1 MNGDSVSKH
10 KSSVSRASS
19 YQEIGEYWD
28 THDVADIWEQTKPVE
43 FDVDLRSEEI
53 YYRIAPELSTQVIRL
68 AEMQG
73 ISAETLLNLWV
84 QKIVQHP
91 NLLSNA

>member
-1 MNGDSVSKH
+1 MSNR
-10 KSSVSRASS
+10 KSSISHASS

-28 THDVADIWEQTKPVE
+28 THDVAEIWEQTEPAE
-43 FDVDLRSEEI
+43 FEVDLRSEEI
-53 YYRIAPELSTQVIRL
+53 YYRIAPELSKQVVRL
-68 AEMQG
+68 AETQG
-73 ISAETLLNLWV
+73 ITAETLLNLWV

>member
-1 MNGDSVSKH
+1 MSRN
-10 KSSVSRASS
+10 KSSISHASS

-28 THDVADIWEQTKPVE
+28 THDVTDIWEQTQPADFE
-43 FDVDLRSEEI
+43 VDLRSEEI
-53 YYRIAPELSTQVIRL
+53 YYRIAPELSKQVIQL
-68 AEMQG
+68 AETQG

-91 NLLSNA
+91 NVLSNA

>member
-1 MNGDSVSKH
+1 MSKH

-28 THDVADIWEQTKPVE
+28 THDVADIWEQTKPAE

-91 NLLSNA
+91 NFLSNA

>member
-1 MNGDSVSKH
+1 MSNR
-10 KSSVSRASS
+10 KSSISHASS

-28 THDVADIWEQTKPVE
+28 THDVADIWEQTEPAE
-43 FDVDLRSEEI
+43 FEVDLRSEEI
-53 YYRIAPELSTQVIRL
+53 YYRIAPELSKQVVRL
-68 AEMQG
+68 AETQG
-73 ISAETLLNLWV
+73 ITAETLLNLWV

>member
-1 MNGDSVSKH
+1 MSNR
-10 KSSVSRASS
+10 KSSISHASP